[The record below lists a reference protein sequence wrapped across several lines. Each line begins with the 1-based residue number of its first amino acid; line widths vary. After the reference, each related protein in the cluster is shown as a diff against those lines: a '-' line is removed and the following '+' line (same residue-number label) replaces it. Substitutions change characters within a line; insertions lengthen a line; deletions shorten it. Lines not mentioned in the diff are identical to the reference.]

1 MVFPECSRNLF
12 KVTASRAHWQI
23 KNEVFHFDIA
33 ETPRNLSK
41 VTIKK
46 ESTHKMQWIDSY
58 IVDLQRIDILMLP
71 PHLRHREI

>member
-33 ETPRNLSK
+33 EAPRKLSK
-41 VTIKK
+41 VTTKK
-46 ESTHKMQWIDSY
+46 NLPTMLWIDSY